1 MGKRAKSDYLIQS
14 VSNACD
20 IMECFSI
27 EEDELGTTEL
37 ARRLGLHKNNVQRLL
52 ATLEYRGYVEQSKIS
67 GNYRLGL
74 KVFELSQV
82 YTKHLYLFK
91 QARTILEKVQEKC
104 NETTYVGDLRGE
116 YVVYLMSEET
126 SRSVRVVSR
135 VGARFYPHA
144 TALGKAILAFLTP
157 EQLDAIYPQEELPSF
172 TPNTI
177 ANKKALIHHLEEIRE
192 KGYALDLEE
201 QEEGVRCIGVP
212 LFDHTLRVIG
222 GLSIS
227 GPITRFSEDRLENEL
242 IPQAIEAGQEL
253 SQRLGYGIGKKI
265 SKLVGELI

>member
-27 EEDELGTTEL
+27 EEDELGITEL

-82 YTKHLYLFK
+82 YTKQLHLFK
-91 QARTILEKVQEKC
+91 QARPILEKVKEQC
-104 NETTYVGDLRGE
+104 NETTYVGDMRSGF
-116 YVVYLMSEET
+116 VVYLMSEET
-126 SRSVRVVSR
+126 TQSVRVVSR
-135 VGARFYPHA
+135 VGTRFHPHS
-144 TALGKAILAFLTP
+144 TALGKAILAHLPQAELEALYP
-157 EQLDAIYPQEELPSF
+157 EEDLPAF

-177 ANKKALIHHLEEIRE
+177 SSRSKLFEHLEEVRE
-192 KGYALDLEE
+192 RGYALDMEE
-201 QEEGVRCIGVP
+201 QEEGVRCVGVP
-212 LFDHTLRVIG
+212 IFNYTLKVIG

-227 GPITRFSEDRLENEL
+227 GPITRFTPERLENEL
-242 IPQAIEAGQEL
+242 IPVALDAGQEL
-253 SQRLGYGIGKKI
+253 SQRLGHDIGEKI
-265 SKLVGELI
+265 SSFVGELI

>member
-20 IMECFSI
+20 ILECFSI
-27 EEDELGTTEL
+27 EEDELGATEL
-37 ARRLGLHKNNVQRLL
+37 ARRLDLHKNNVQRLL

-74 KVFELSQV
+74 KVFELSQA
-82 YTKHLYLFK
+82 YTKQLNIFK
-91 QARTILEKVQEKC
+91 QAKAILEKVKEKC

-126 SRSVRVVSR
+126 SQSVRVVSR
-135 VGARFYPHA
+135 VGTRFHPHA
-144 TALGKAILAFLTP
+144 TALGKAILAYLTP
-157 EQLDAIYPQEELPSF
+157 EQLDAIYPQEELPAF

-177 ANKKALIHHLEEIRE
+177 TSKKALIRHLEEVRE
-192 KGYALDLEE
+192 RGYALDLEE
-201 QEEGVRCIGVP
+201 QEEGVRCVGVP
-212 LFDHTLRVIG
+212 IFDYTMKVIG

-227 GPITRFSEDRLENEL
+227 GPVTRFTEKRLENEL
-242 IPQAIEAGQEL
+242 IPQALEAGREL
-253 SQRLGYGIGKKI
+253 SQRLGYEIGRKI
-265 SKLVGELI
+265 SEFVGELV